1 MDAWMQEGKDAL
13 ADGQVST
20 GNDKKIFFTFI
31 FDLNCFAAL
40 ILESVL

>member
-1 MDAWMQEGKDAL
+1 MQEGKDAL

-20 GNDKKIFFTFI
+20 GNDKIFFFFTFI